1 MSKIHMRGLE
11 FYITNVCNL
20 TCENC
25 RSFNNYKFSG
35 LYEFDQPAIQAW
47 AEKIHITDISILGGE
62 PTLHPRLEQWVAGL
76 RAAWPLS
83 NIRLT
88 TNGTYLN
95 KVRGLH
101 DMLAKYRCNIQISSH
116 SYELRNLI
124 ADEMFAAFGE
134 CEILPMKPT
143 SSQHYQGVNSVFFKT
158 DKGVVIDLQNNNFLQ
173 DICFVDDQ
181 FTLRNNDPVKAHN
194 SCGIANCHHMI
205 DNKIYKC
212 SVVGLLPEFLKQQK
226 KDTTNLLPYH
236 GLPVEEVTQETIDQL
251 VNPMPHCSICP
262 ESNRYQPIKSFLKK
276 DLKFS
281 KDTL

>member
-1 MSKIHMRGLE
+1 MRGLE

-124 ADEMFAAFGE
+124 ADE
-134 CEILPMKPT
+134 
-143 SSQHYQGVNSVFFKT
+143 
-158 DKGVVIDLQNNNFLQ
+158 FL
-173 DICFVDDQ
+173 FH
-181 FTLRNNDPVKAHN
+181 LASWYSLN
-194 SCGIANCHHMI
+194 
-205 DNKIYKC
+205 
-212 SVVGLLPEFLKQQK
+212 LLKQAAK
-226 KDTTNLLPYH
+226 PFLTWLDTEVLPSC
-236 GLPVEEVTQETIDQL
+236 Q
-251 VNPMPHCSICP
+251 
-262 ESNRYQPIKSFLKK
+262 
-276 DLKFS
+276 
-281 KDTL
+281 